1 MILSIRNGKTNLNPR
16 RAKGLAQTSK
26 ADAEPGGADYRRA
39 EGNVHQLGVRSQQ
52 TTASGQRGD
61 AEKDQVTM
69 NSKQKHILRF
79 VAVLLGIAFLIAI
92 GIFMPAVFGIM
103 ALSVLTAAMVIAV
116 FLSLWIMTK

>member
-1 MILSIRNGKTNLNPR
+1 
-16 RAKGLAQTSK
+16 
-26 ADAEPGGADYRRA
+26 
-39 EGNVHQLGVRSQQ
+39 
-52 TTASGQRGD
+52 
-61 AEKDQVTM
+61 M

-79 VAVLLGIAFLIAI
+79 VAVLGGIAFLIAI

>member
-1 MILSIRNGKTNLNPR
+1 
-16 RAKGLAQTSK
+16 
-26 ADAEPGGADYRRA
+26 
-39 EGNVHQLGVRSQQ
+39 
-52 TTASGQRGD
+52 
-61 AEKDQVTM
+61 M